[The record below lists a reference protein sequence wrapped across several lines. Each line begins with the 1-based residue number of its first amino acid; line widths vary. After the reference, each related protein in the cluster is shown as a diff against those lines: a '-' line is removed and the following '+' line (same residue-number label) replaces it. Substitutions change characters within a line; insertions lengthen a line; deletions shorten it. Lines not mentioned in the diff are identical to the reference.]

1 MSGCRRGLPDM
12 GDSFKVRIWAVEAR
26 PGRSPRVRWVVDGRP
41 FSESFATKPL
51 ADAFRSQLVT
61 LARKGEPFDTE
72 TGLPRSLLRSR
83 LDVTFL
89 AHAREFAAWAWPA
102 ASAKNRASI
111 LETLTRVVPVVAR
124 DAPGAPDQGVLR
136 RALAKN
142 LNQGGHG
149 GAPDQAEARAL
160 AWLEKSSR
168 PVSALEDN
176 AVVCDVL
183 DALAVNLDGQAAAP
197 GYFSRRRR
205 VLHKM
210 LGYAVRKKR
219 LDKNPVSK
227 GNLPEGW
234 SPPKA
239 PDAVVDP
246 RCVGSPALIAG
257 MLTACND
264 VGRRQGPRFTAFFA
278 CMYYAMMRPAEV
290 SALTLAGCHLPET
303 GWGYLAFA
311 DSTPA
316 AGRAFTDDGRVHED
330 RGLKGRNRG
339 RPDTGSRA
347 RRPSRR
353 VPIPP
358 ELVVILREHIT
369 RFGTGS
375 DGRLFR
381 SESGRPLPPSTY
393 SRVWKKTRALS
404 LTVGQLGTPLL
415 ARPYDLRHS
424 GITWRLNSGIPATQV
439 AEWAGNSVEVLMR
452 VYARCMTGLEDLW
465 IARMDEAL
473 HLEDGRDGNPATPG
487 DGRGPGGGTPGP
499 HDGRPSPGHDSTR
512 EERPDDT

>member
-1 MSGCRRGLPDM
+1 M
-12 GDSFKVRIWAVEAR
+12 GDSFDDPDLAGRGAAR
-26 PGRSPRVRWVVDGRP
+26 PQSARPVEGRWPAVQRVVRDETG
-41 FSESFATKPL
+41 L

-89 AHAREFAAWAWPA
+89 VHAREFAAWAWPG

-136 RALAKN
+136 RALARN

-168 PVSALEDN
+168 PVSALEDD

-234 SPPKA
+234 SPTEGA
-239 PDAVVDP
+239 
-246 RCVGSPALIAG
+246 
-257 MLTACND
+257 
-264 VGRRQGPRFTAFFA
+264 GRRS
-278 CMYYAMMRPAEV
+278 RPAV
-290 SALTLAGCHLPET
+290 HRLPR
-303 GWGYLAFA
+303 A
-311 DSTPA
+311 DRRNAHRVRRCRAA
-316 AGRAFTDDGRVHED
+316 AGT
-330 RGLKGRNRG
+330 
-339 RPDTGSRA
+339 
-347 RRPSRR
+347 
-353 VPIPP
+353 
-358 ELVVILREHIT
+358 
-369 RFGTGS
+369 
-375 DGRLFR
+375 
-381 SESGRPLPPSTY
+381 
-393 SRVWKKTRALS
+393 
-404 LTVGQLGTPLL
+404 
-415 ARPYDLRHS
+415 
-424 GITWRLNSGIPATQV
+424 
-439 AEWAGNSVEVLMR
+439 
-452 VYARCMTGLEDLW
+452 
-465 IARMDEAL
+465 
-473 HLEDGRDGNPATPG
+473 
-487 DGRGPGGGTPGP
+487 
-499 HDGRPSPGHDSTR
+499 
-512 EERPDDT
+512 